1 MSLTAN
7 TVYPPPH
14 QRIHH
19 HHHQHLHRAPTESS
33 HPLYIQTT
41 HHHHH
46 NHLHNQQQQQQQAY
60 PGTTV
65 YHAPSPPY
73 SSSHPTHR
81 ATSIEP
87 TQKPILPYPTVHHD
101 QKRHY
106 STTTTTS
113 AAYRPHPY
121 SPPTLPPLTVG
132 RPPLSPQSPN
142 DAPLHYSLPERHTLR
157 TESPMSPSPPPSSP
171 SSSTSYGNPNPPG
184 ADMGDSGAAPLS
196 THDRRERNKAAS
208 AKYRAKKH
216 HQSGEM
222 RQQITVLQD
231 QNNVL
236 TRQLQ
241 ESRTEN
247 ASLKNTIEKLR
258 GRLVAEKVLRR
269 LREVGREKRRGSSA
283 GGSKVSVHDLASDS
297 EDEDGDDEEAIGGIE
312 GDGDEDEDDRVD
324 QAMYDEDEQGARR
337 PEKRSKPNPR
347 RRSN

>member
-7 TVYPPPH
+7 PAYPPH
-14 QRIHH
+14 ARINHH
-19 HHHQHLHRAPTESS
+19 HHHQQQQQQQQQHPYHPHDSLPTSSSEQS
-33 HPLYIQTT
+33 HPLYIQTA
-41 HHHHH
+41 
-46 NHLHNQQQQQQQAY
+46 HLHSHQQQQAY
-60 PGTTV
+60 PAPA

-73 SSSHPTHR
+73 SSHPQPPPPHR
-81 ATSIEP
+81 ASSIEP
-87 TQKPILPYPTVHHD
+87 NQKPILPYPTVHHD
-101 QKRHY
+101 QKRLY
-106 STTTTTS
+106 STS

-142 DAPLHYSLPERHTLR
+142 DAPLHYSLPERHTFR
-157 TESPMSPSPPPSSP
+157 TESPMSPSPPPSS
-171 SSSTSYGNPNPPG
+171 SSSTSYGATNASG
-184 ADMGDSGAAPLS
+184 ADNGDNGAPLS

-216 HQSGEM
+216 YQSGEM

-241 ESRTEN
+241 ETRTEN
-247 ASLKNTIEKLR
+247 SSLKNTIEKLR

-269 LREVGREKRRGSSA
+269 LREVGREKRRDSSS
-283 GGSKVSVHDLASDS
+283 GGSKVSVHDLASGS
-297 EDEDGDDEEAIGGIE
+297 EDEDDDDEIGDIE
-312 GDGDEDEDDRVD
+312 EDEDDVD
-324 QAMYDEDEQGARR
+324 GELQQQDVHR

-347 RRSN
+347 HRTN